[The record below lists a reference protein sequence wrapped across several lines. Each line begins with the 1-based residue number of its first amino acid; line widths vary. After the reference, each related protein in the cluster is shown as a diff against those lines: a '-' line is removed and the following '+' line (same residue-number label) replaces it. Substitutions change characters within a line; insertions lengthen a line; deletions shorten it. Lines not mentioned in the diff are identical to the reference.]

1 MLSDSQHYFGRAAD
15 VLGLSPK
22 IRAILLTPR
31 RCVKVEIVVESDDG
45 KLMHF
50 IGYRVQH
57 SDARGPYKGG
67 LRYHPSM
74 DEDHADLGREPKDV
88 RRAAEVVLTVR

>member
-45 KLMHF
+45 KLMQF
-50 IGYRVQH
+50 IGDR
-57 SDARGPYKGG
+57 
-67 LRYHPSM
+67 
-74 DEDHADLGREPKDV
+74 
-88 RRAAEVVLTVR
+88 